1 MQEYNDLLS
10 GDFKFLDKK
19 ISMAG
24 NKITLAS
31 WPRSGNSFTRKII
44 ESASGVFSGSDM
56 LVYYSMCLQ

>member
-31 WPRSGNSFTRKII
+31 WPRSGNSFTRKIL
-44 ESASGVFSGSDM
+44 ELVTGVFTGSDM
-56 LVYYSMCLQ
+56 LLYYSMCV